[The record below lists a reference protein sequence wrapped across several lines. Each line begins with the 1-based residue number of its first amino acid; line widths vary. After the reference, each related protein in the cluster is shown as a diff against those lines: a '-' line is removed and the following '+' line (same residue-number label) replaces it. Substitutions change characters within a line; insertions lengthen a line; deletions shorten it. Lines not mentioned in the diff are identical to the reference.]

1 MSIPSVGL
9 ATAAGAP
16 VAPSVGAASSRS
28 EVPFSRLVSEMIQ
41 DTNAQHLQAQ
51 QSVQD
56 LVTGKTDNIHE
67 VALSAANADLAFR
80 FVMEIRDRLITS
92 YQEVMRMQV

>member
-1 MSIPSVGL
+1 MSISSVGH
-9 ATAAGAP
+9 ATSAGVP
-16 VAPSVGAASSRS
+16 VPPALEGASAKS
-28 EVPFSRLVSEMIQ
+28 EVPFSRLVSDMIQ
-41 DTNAQHLQAQ
+41 DTNHQHLQAQ
-51 QSVQD
+51 QSVRD

-80 FVMEIRDRLITS
+80 FVMEIRDRLINS

>member
-1 MSIPSVGL
+1 MSIPSVGH
-9 ATAAGAP
+9 ATAAGVPA
-16 VAPSVGAASSRS
+16 APSIQGPPPKSD
-28 EVPFSRLVSEMIQ
+28 VPFSRLVSDMIQ
-41 DTNAQHLQAQ
+41 DTNSQHLQAQ

-80 FVMEIRDRLITS
+80 FVMEIRDRLINS

>member
-1 MSIPSVGL
+1 MSIPSVGQTATVGL
-9 ATAAGAP
+9 PNSPSTASATAK
-16 VAPSVGAASSRS
+16 S
-28 EVPFSRLVSEMIQ
+28 ELPFSRLVSDMIQ
-41 DTNAQHLQAQ
+41 DTNHQHLQAQ
-51 QSVQD
+51 QSVRD
-56 LVTGKTDNIHE
+56 LITGKTDNIHE